1 MNMNRQD
8 WRDLISY
15 TKDEIK
21 KEKEAPTNGT
31 RDEFIKNFN
40 VRNLEDDLNH
50 SYMELKA
57 FPEEPKSYRPV

>member
-1 MNMNRQD
+1 MNKQD

-21 KEKEAPTNGT
+21 KEKKTPTYGV

-40 VRNLEDDLNH
+40 LRNLEDDLNH
-50 SYMELKA
+50 SYTELKA
-57 FPEEPKSYRPV
+57 FPEKSRSYQIV